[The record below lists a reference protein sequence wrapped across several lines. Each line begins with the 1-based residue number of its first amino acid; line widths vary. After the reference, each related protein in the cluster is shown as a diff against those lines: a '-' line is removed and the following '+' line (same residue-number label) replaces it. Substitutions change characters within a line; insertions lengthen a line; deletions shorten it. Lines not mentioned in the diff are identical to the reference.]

1 MLIENRH
8 HLGRG
13 MGFKAALIAALSGA
27 LPLAAVAA
35 QGPLAQSEGPAVIV
49 NYADL
54 DITTPPG
61 AERLY
66 ERIEQ
71 AAARLCP
78 QVAFEELQRHA
89 ASLRCRNDV
98 VAHAVSR
105 INSPQ
110 LAAVY
115 ASRTHHVGHSPV

>member
-1 MLIENRH
+1 
-8 HLGRG
+8 
-13 MGFKAALIAALSGA
+13 MGTRFKAALIAALIGL
-27 LPLAAVAA
+27 LPWAEVAA
-35 QGPLAQSEGPAVIV
+35 QGSRSQVEGPAVIV

-54 DITTPPG
+54 DISTPPG
-61 AERLY
+61 AEQLY
-66 ERIEQ
+66 ERIEH

-78 QVAFEELQRHA
+78 QVDFQELQRYA

-110 LAAVY
+110 LAAVF
-115 ASRTHHVGHSPV
+115 ASRIHHVARSPV